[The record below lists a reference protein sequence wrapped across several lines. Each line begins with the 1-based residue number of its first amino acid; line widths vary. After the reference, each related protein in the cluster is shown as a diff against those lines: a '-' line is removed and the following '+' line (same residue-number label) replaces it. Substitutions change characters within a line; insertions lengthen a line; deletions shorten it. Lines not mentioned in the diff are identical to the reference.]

1 MSQLCLSAT
10 VAAMPKPI
18 TPPGFDAGDYTF
30 TKEDIAQALDTT
42 PGQIEDAMRA
52 HLLAYLVL
60 PDVSGE
66 SKPRVRFRL
75 AEAQRYQAMKER
87 GEIPTDR
94 ANVVRVA
101 SYLRSYLTAI
111 EPDYE
116 YDSAVE
122 RGAPLWVSLRGG
134 KALYITV
141 AALIAHVER
150 AGLGALSKTTA
161 TEALEFMR
169 CVRKRGVVPYGE
181 QGTPARWGTWWRIPN
196 SLVPDADMED
206 DLADDAVFGL
216 LKPGERITRSNELPR
231 GESGAPI
238 SSVGVA
244 YLDGR
249 VGDDG

>member
-1 MSQLCLSAT
+1 
-10 VAAMPKPI
+10 MPKPI
-18 TPPGFDAGDYTF
+18 TPPGFDPGEHTL
-30 TKEDIAQALDTT
+30 TKEDIATALDTT

-52 HLLAYLVL
+52 HLIGYLVL

-94 ANVVRVA
+94 ENVVRVA
-101 SYLRSYLTAI
+101 SYLRDYLGSV

-134 KALYITV
+134 KALYITI

-150 AGLGALSKTTA
+150 AGLGVLSKTTA
-161 TEALEFMR
+161 TESLEFLR
-169 CVRKRGVVPYGE
+169 CLRKRGVVPYGE
-181 QGTPARWGTWWRIPN
+181 QGTPARWGTWWRVPN
-196 SLVPDADMED
+196 SLVPDADLED
-206 DLADDAVFGL
+206 DLADDTVFGL
-216 LKPGERITRSNELPR
+216 LRPGERVTRSNELPR
-231 GESGAPI
+231 GESGAPT
-238 SSVGVA
+238 SSVGVT
-244 YLDGR
+244 YLNGAL
-249 VGDDG
+249 GEEA